1 MLWLRSAADADLD
14 VPEHRHTFHGALA
27 RGLARPLRFRS
38 QMTKRHLTTRPEWED
53 ALRSGRKT
61 IDARLV
67 ADDIA
72 DLRVGRVVRYPG
84 ARVRVRGM
92 RFYHSFGDLLAQE
105 DWHRI
110 APDAAS
116 RDDVLRLL
124 EEGRRETERETGAV
138 ALELE
143 PETSPGREP

>member
-1 MLWLRSAADADLD
+1 MATRQLR
-14 VPEHRHTFHGALA
+14 
-27 RGLARPLRFRS
+27 
-38 QMTKRHLTTRPEWED
+38 TRPEWED

-72 DLRVGRVVRYPG
+72 ELQVGDEVHYPG
-84 ARVRVRGM
+84 ARARVGRI
-92 RFYHSFGDLLAQE
+92 RFYPGFGDLLAYE

-110 APDAAS
+110 APEAAS
-116 RDDVLRLL
+116 REEVYRLL
-124 EEGRRETERETGAV
+124 EGGHGATVHATGAV

-143 PETSPGREP
+143 PIRDGKAPD